1 MVPQRAA
8 LRALLLFT
16 GVIGLSAC
24 SGKSD
29 PNAEKPVPV
38 STRTVAQ
45 STAPIVLEAVGRTE
59 GSKEVEIRARV
70 SGIVQKHLYSE
81 GSFVRAGA
89 PLFQIERAPF
99 EIALA
104 QAKAAADQ
112 AEATNDQARREADRV
127 AGLLASSAV
136 SKRIAEE
143 AATAYRS
150 ATASLAAARAAVRE
164 AELNLSYTSVVA
176 PIAGVTGRALHSDR
190 AAVREAELN
199 LSYTSV
205 VAPIAGVTG
214 RALHSE
220 GSLVTAN
227 TESSLLTTISQTH
240 PIWVRFA
247 LSEAEHENL
256 RRAGDEKSFVE
267 LVLANGDTYG
277 ERGRLNFAG
286 STVDQTLGTVQLRAE
301 FANPKLEIL
310 PGQFATVRLD
320 AGTQQ
325 VIAVPQTAVLQGS
338 QGRFVWTIGADGKA
352 AQRPVEVGDWLGQ
365 DWIIRKGLSDG
376 DTVILDNLM
385 KLNPGVAVVAQA
397 QSSAGQS
404 PAAAAA
410 AN

>member
-1 MVPQRAA
+1 MSAQHAFL
-8 LRALLLFT
+8 LRALFLFS
-16 GVIGLSAC
+16 GVIGLAAC
-24 SGKSD
+24 GDKAD
-29 PNAEKPVPV
+29 TNTEKPVPV
-38 STRTVAQ
+38 TTRTVAV
-45 STAPIVLEAVGRTE
+45 SSAPIVLEAVGRTE
-59 GSKEVEIRARV
+59 GSKEVEIRGRV
-70 SGIVQKHLYSE
+70 SGIVQKRLYDE

-112 AEATNDQARREADRV
+112 AEATNDQARREADRL

-136 SKRIAEE
+136 SRRLAEE
-143 AATAYRS
+143 ASTAYRS
-150 ATASLAAARAAVRE
+150 ATASLAAARATVHE

-176 PIAGVTGRALHSDR
+176 PIS
-190 AAVREAELN
+190 
-199 LSYTSV
+199 
-205 VAPIAGVTG
+205 GVTG

-227 TESSLLTTISQTH
+227 TDSSLLTTMSQTH

-247 LSEAEHENL
+247 LSEAEHESL
-256 RRAGDEKSFVE
+256 RRAGDEKSTVE
-267 LVLANGDTYG
+267 LVLADGETYG
-277 ERGRLNFAG
+277 ERGHLNFAG
-286 STVDQTLGTVQLRAE
+286 STVDQSLGTVQLRAE
-301 FANPKLEIL
+301 FTNPRLAIL

-325 VIAVPQTAVLQGS
+325 VIAVPQTAVLEGT

-352 AQRPVEVGDWLGQ
+352 AQRQVEVGDWVGQ
-365 DWIIRKGLSDG
+365 DWIIRKGLNDG
-376 DTVILDNLM
+376 DTIILDNLM

-397 QSSAGQS
+397 EHPDTQ
-404 PAAAAA
+404 PASAAA

>member
-1 MVPQRAA
+1 MFLPSAPF
-8 LRALLLFT
+8 LRSVLLLS
-16 GVIGLSAC
+16 GVVGLTAC
-24 SGKSD
+24 GGKAD
-29 PNAEKPVPV
+29 TNGEKPVPV
-38 STRTVAQ
+38 TTRTVEV
-45 STAPIVLEAVGRTE
+45 SSAPIVLEAVGRTE

-70 SGIVQKHLYSE
+70 SGIVQKQLYDE

-112 AEATNDQARREADRV
+112 AEATNDQARREADRL
-127 AGLLASSAV
+127 AGLLASAAV
-136 SKRIAEE
+136 SKRVAEE
-143 AATAYRS
+143 AATAYQVCDRCS
-150 ATASLAAARAAVRE
+150 SAAA
-164 AELNLSYTSVVA
+164 
-176 PIAGVTGRALHSDR
+176 R

-227 TESSLLTTISQTH
+227 TDSSLLTTISQTH
-240 PIWVRFA
+240 PVWVRFA
-247 LSEAEHENL
+247 LSEAQHYSL
-256 RRAGDEKSFVE
+256 RGVGDEKSVVE
-267 LVLANGDTYG
+267 LVLANGQTYG

-301 FANPKLEIL
+301 FPNPQLQIL

-325 VIAVPQTAVLQGS
+325 VITVPQSAVLQGN
-338 QGRFVWTIGADGKA
+338 QGRFVWTVGADGKA
-352 AQRPVEVGDWLGQ
+352 AQRPVEVGDWVGQ
-365 DWIIRKGLSDG
+365 DWIIRKGLNDG

-397 QSSAGQS
+397 QPTDAQAGSRRGEQLTCSRSSS
-404 PAAAAA
+404 STVRCSRESSRSSS
-410 AN
+410 

>member
-1 MVPQRAA
+1 MFLQHPLFRAA
-8 LRALLLFT
+8 LLLSGVLALA
-16 GVIGLSAC
+16 AC
-24 SGKSD
+24 GGKADS
-29 PNAEKPVPV
+29 NADKPVPV
-38 STRTVAQ
+38 TTRTVAET
-45 STAPIVLEAVGRTE
+45 SAPIVLEAVGRTE

-70 SGIVQKHLYSE
+70 SGIVEKRLYNE

-104 QAKAAADQ
+104 QAKAAVDQ

-136 SKRIAEE
+136 SKRVAEE

-150 ATASLAAARAAVRE
+150 ATASLAAARAAV
-164 AELNLSYTSVVA
+164 
-176 PIAGVTGRALHSDR
+176 H
-190 AAVREAELN
+190 EAELN

-227 TESSLLTTISQTH
+227 TDSSLLTTISQTN
-240 PIWVRFA
+240 PVWVRFA
-247 LSEAEHENL
+247 LSESEHESL
-256 RRAGDEKSFVE
+256 RRAGDEKSTVE
-267 LVLANGDTYG
+267 LVLADGTTYG
-277 ERGRLNFAG
+277 DHGHLNFAG
-286 STVDQTLGTVQLRAE
+286 STVDQSLGTVQLRAE
-301 FANPKLEIL
+301 FPNPKLAIL

-325 VIAVPQTAVLQGS
+325 VITVPQSAVLEGT
-338 QGRFVWTIGADGKA
+338 QGRFVWTVGADGKA
-352 AQRPVEVGDWLGQ
+352 AQRAVEVGDWLGQ
-365 DWIIRKGLSDG
+365 DWIIRKGLKDG

-397 QSSAGQS
+397 EQASAP
-404 PAAAAA
+404 PASAAA

>member
-8 LRALLLFT
+8 LLRALLLFT
-16 GVIGLSAC
+16 GVIGLTAC

-38 STRTVAQ
+38 TTHTVAQ

-176 PIAGVTGRALHSDR
+176 PIAGVTGRALHS
-190 AAVREAELN
+190 
-199 LSYTSV
+199 
-205 VAPIAGVTG
+205 
-214 RALHSE
+214 E

-227 TESSLLTTISQTH
+227 TDSSLLTTISQTH

-256 RRAGDEKSFVE
+256 RRAGDERSTVE

-325 VIAVPQTAVLQGS
+325 VIAVPQTAVLQGN

>member
-1 MVPQRAA
+1 MFLQRTSV
-8 LRALLLFT
+8 LRTLLLFS
-16 GVIGLSAC
+16 GVVGLTAC
-24 SGKSD
+24 GDKAD

-38 STRTVAQ
+38 TTRTVAV
-45 STAPIVLEAVGRTE
+45 SSAPIVLEAVGRTE

-70 SGIVQKHLYSE
+70 SGIVQKHLYNE

-112 AEATNDQARREADRV
+112 AEATSDQARREADRV
-127 AGLLASSAV
+127 AGLLANAAV

-150 ATASLAAARAAVRE
+150 ATAQLAAARATVRE

-176 PIAGVTGRALHSDR
+176 PIAGVTGRAQ
-190 AAVREAELN
+190 
-199 LSYTSV
+199 
-205 VAPIAGVTG
+205 
-214 RALHSE
+214 HSE

-227 TESSLLTTISQTH
+227 TDSSLLTTISQTE
-240 PIWVRFA
+240 PVWVRFA
-247 LSEAEHENL
+247 LSEAEHESL
-256 RRAGDEKSFVE
+256 RRAGDEKSIVE
-267 LVLANGDTYG
+267 LVLANGQTYG

-301 FANPKLEIL
+301 FPNPKLMIL

-325 VIAVPQTAVLQGS
+325 VLTVPQTAVLQGN
-338 QGRFVWTIGADGKA
+338 QGRFVWTVGADGKA
-352 AQRPVEVGDWLGQ
+352 AQRPVEVGDWVGQ
-365 DWIIRKGLSDG
+365 DWIIRKGLNDG

-385 KLNPGVAVVAQA
+385 KLNPGVAVVAQTEPTDP
-397 QSSAGQS
+397 QQ

>member
-1 MVPQRAA
+1 V
-8 LRALLLFT
+8 T
-16 GVIGLSAC
+16 
-24 SGKSD
+24 
-29 PNAEKPVPV
+29 
-38 STRTVAQ
+38 TRTVAIG
-45 STAPIVLEAVGRTE
+45 SAPIVLEAVGRTE

-70 SGIVQKHLYSE
+70 SGIVQKRLYDE

-104 QAKAAADQ
+104 QARATADQ
-112 AEATNDQARREADRV
+112 VEATNDQARREADRLS
-127 AGLLASSAV
+127 GLLANSAV
-136 SKRIAEE
+136 SKRLAEE
-143 AATAYRS
+143 AATACRS

-176 PIAGVTGRALHSDR
+176 PIS
-190 AAVREAELN
+190 
-199 LSYTSV
+199 
-205 VAPIAGVTG
+205 GVTG

-227 TESSLLTTISQTH
+227 TDSSLLTTISQTN

-247 LSEAEHENL
+247 LSESEHDSL
-256 RRAGDEKSFVE
+256 RRAGDEKSVVE
-267 LVLANGDTYG
+267 LVLADGTTYAD
-277 ERGRLNFAG
+277 RGHLNFAG
-286 STVDQTLGTVQLRAE
+286 STVDQSLGTVQLRAE
-301 FANPKLEIL
+301 FPNPKLAIL

-325 VIAVPQTAVLQGS
+325 VITVPQSAVLQGT

-352 AQRPVEVGDWLGQ
+352 MQRDVEVGDWVGQ
-365 DWIIRKGLSDG
+365 DWIIRKGLKDG
-376 DTVILDNLM
+376 DIVILDNLM

-397 QSSAGQS
+397 EQQPTAQ
-404 PAAAAA
+404 PASAAA

>member
-1 MVPQRAA
+1 MFRQRP
-8 LRALLLFT
+8 LFRAVLLFS
-16 GVIGLSAC
+16 GVLGLTAC
-24 SGKSD
+24 GGKAD

-38 STRTVAQ
+38 TTRTVAIG
-45 STAPIVLEAVGRTE
+45 SAPIVLEAVGRTE

-70 SGIVQKHLYSE
+70 SGIVQKRLYDE

-104 QAKAAADQ
+104 QARATADQ
-112 AEATNDQARREADRV
+112 VEATNDQARREADRLS
-127 AGLLASSAV
+127 GLLANSAV
-136 SKRIAEE
+136 SKRLAEE

-176 PIAGVTGRALHSDR
+176 PIS
-190 AAVREAELN
+190 
-199 LSYTSV
+199 
-205 VAPIAGVTG
+205 GVTG

-227 TESSLLTTISQTH
+227 TDSSLLTTISQTN

-247 LSEAEHENL
+247 LSESEHDSL
-256 RRAGDEKSFVE
+256 RRAGDEKSVVE
-267 LVLANGDTYG
+267 LVLADGTTYAD
-277 ERGRLNFAG
+277 RGHLNFAG
-286 STVDQTLGTVQLRAE
+286 STVDQSLGTVQLRAE
-301 FANPKLEIL
+301 FPNPKLAIL

-325 VIAVPQTAVLQGS
+325 VITVPQSAVLQGT

-352 AQRPVEVGDWLGQ
+352 MQRDVEVGDWVGQ
-365 DWIIRKGLSDG
+365 DWIIRKGLKDG
-376 DTVILDNLM
+376 DIVILDNLM

-397 QSSAGQS
+397 EQQPTAQ
-404 PAAAAA
+404 PASAAA

>member
-1 MVPQRAA
+1 MFLPRAPFI
-8 LRALLLFT
+8 RALLLFS
-16 GVIGLSAC
+16 GVLELTAC
-24 SGKSD
+24 GGKAD
-29 PNAEKPVPV
+29 PNAEKPIPV
-38 STRTVAQ
+38 TTRTVAV

-70 SGIVQKHLYSE
+70 SGIVQKRLYNE

-104 QAKAAADQ
+104 QAKAAHDQ
-112 AEATNDQARREADRV
+112 AEATNDQARREADRL
-127 AGLLASSAV
+127 AGLLASAAV
-136 SKRIAEE
+136 SKRLAEE

-150 ATASLAAARAAVRE
+150 ATAQLASARAAVHE

-176 PIAGVTGRALHSDR
+176 PIAGVTGRA
-190 AAVREAELN
+190 V
-199 LSYTSV
+199 
-205 VAPIAGVTG
+205 
-214 RALHSE
+214 HSE

-227 TESSLLTTISQTH
+227 TDSSLLTTISQTH

-247 LSEAEHENL
+247 LSEAEHDSL
-256 RRAGDEKSFVE
+256 RRAGDEKSVVE
-267 LVLANGDTYG
+267 LVLANGQTYG
-277 ERGRLNFAG
+277 EHGRLNFAG

-301 FANPKLEIL
+301 FPNPKLEIL

-325 VIAVPQTAVLQGS
+325 VLAVPQTAVLQGN
-338 QGRFVWTIGADGKA
+338 QGRFVWTVGGDGKA
-352 AQRPVEVGDWLGQ
+352 MQRPVEVGDWLGQ
-365 DWIIRKGLSDG
+365 DWIIRKGLNDG
-376 DTVILDNLM
+376 DIVILDNLM
-385 KLNPGVAVVAQA
+385 KLNPGVAVVSQA
-397 QSSAGQS
+397 QPADGAE

>member
-1 MVPQRAA
+1 MFLPSAPF
-8 LRALLLFT
+8 LRPVVILF
-16 GVIGLSAC
+16 GVIGLTAC
-24 SGKSD
+24 GGKAD
-29 PNAEKPVPV
+29 TTGAKPIPV
-38 STRTVAQ
+38 TTRTVEV
-45 STAPIVLEAVGRTE
+45 SSAPIVLEAVGRTE

-70 SGIVQKHLYSE
+70 SGIVQKQRYDE
-81 GSFVRAGA
+81 GSFVPAGA

-112 AEATNDQARREADRV
+112 AEATNDQARREADRLK
-127 AGLLASSAV
+127 GLLASAAV
-136 SKRIAEE
+136 SKRVAEE

-150 ATASLAAARAAVRE
+150 ATAALAAARA
-164 AELNLSYTSVVA
+164 T
-176 PIAGVTGRALHSDR
+176 
-190 AAVREAELN
+190 VREAELN

-227 TESSLLTTISQTH
+227 TESSLLTTISQTD
-240 PIWVRFA
+240 PVWVRFA
-247 LSEAEHENL
+247 LSEAQHYSL
-256 RRAGDEKSFVE
+256 RGVGDEKSFVE
-267 LVLANGDTYG
+267 LVLANGQTYG

-286 STVDQTLGTVQLRAE
+286 STVDQSLGTVQLRAE
-301 FANPKLEIL
+301 FPNPQLQIL

-325 VIAVPQTAVLQGS
+325 VITVPQSAVLQGN
-338 QGRFVWTIGADGKA
+338 QGRFVWTVGADGKA
-352 AQRPVEVGDWLGQ
+352 AQRPVEVGDWVGQ
-365 DWIIRKGLSDG
+365 EWIIRKGLNGG

-397 QSSAGQS
+397 LPTDAQDAST
-404 PAAAAA
+404 AAS
-410 AN
+410 N

>member
-1 MVPQRAA
+1 MFRQRP
-8 LRALLLFT
+8 LFRAVLLFS
-16 GVIGLSAC
+16 GVLALTAC
-24 SGKSD
+24 GGKAD

-38 STRTVAQ
+38 TTRTVAIG
-45 STAPIVLEAVGRTE
+45 SAPIVLEAVGRTE

-70 SGIVQKHLYSE
+70 SGIVQKRLYDE

-104 QAKAAADQ
+104 QARATADQ
-112 AEATNDQARREADRV
+112 VEATNDQARREADRLS
-127 AGLLASSAV
+127 GLLANSAV
-136 SKRIAEE
+136 SKRLAEE

-176 PIAGVTGRALHSDR
+176 PIS
-190 AAVREAELN
+190 
-199 LSYTSV
+199 
-205 VAPIAGVTG
+205 GVTG

-227 TESSLLTTISQTH
+227 TDSSLLTTISQTN

-247 LSEAEHENL
+247 LSESEHDSL
-256 RRAGDEKSFVE
+256 RRAGDEKSVVE
-267 LVLANGDTYG
+267 LVLADGTTYAD
-277 ERGRLNFAG
+277 RGHLNFAG
-286 STVDQTLGTVQLRAE
+286 STVDQSLGTVQLRAE
-301 FANPKLEIL
+301 FPNPKLAIL

-325 VIAVPQTAVLQGS
+325 VITVPQSAVLQGT

-352 AQRPVEVGDWLGQ
+352 MQRDVEVGDWVGQ
-365 DWIIRKGLSDG
+365 DWIIRKGLKDG
-376 DTVILDNLM
+376 DIVILDNLM

-397 QSSAGQS
+397 EQQPTAQ
-404 PAAAAA
+404 PASAAA